1 MSLFTTIRLVIF
13 LMVIVWSIIILG
25 IAAHFQDI
33 FVANDLT
40 HYIPF
45 AIFVAAITLFIVIA
59 LLISGRWM
67 QYKGILSQTR
77 TELSLIG
84 FLSGFWLALGLYM
97 ALAPVADVE
106 CDDDELYST
115 GTYHTQYRVLEVFSL
130 FNLILLMGYLF
141 LLLGLALRRHFK
153 GDRGVWQSCVTT
165 TPWFSSS
172 VSLGK
177 LPSPATAAG
186 KTSRSSPPKGNM
198 REVPTA
204 GASDKRGGQT
214 YVVFVPP
221 PAGKTPRYYTVQ

>member
-13 LMVIVWSIIILG
+13 LMVIVWSLIVLG

-33 FVANDLT
+33 FIANDLT
-40 HYIPF
+40 RYVPF

-67 QYKGILSQTR
+67 QHKGILSQTR
-77 TELSLIG
+77 TELSLVG
-84 FLSGFWLALGLYM
+84 FLGGFWLALGLYM
-97 ALAPVADVE
+97 SLAPIADVE

-115 GTYHTQYRVLEVFSL
+115 GLYHTQYRVLQVFSL
-130 FNLILLMGYLF
+130 FNLILLLGYLF

-153 GDRGVWQSCVTT
+153 DDKDVWQSCVTT
-165 TPWFSSS
+165 TPWFSST

-177 LPSPATAAG
+177 LPTYNKQS
-186 KTSRSSPPKGNM
+186 KTSPGGNM
-198 REVPTA
+198 REVPTT
-204 GASDKRGGQT
+204 GASDKRAGQT

-221 PAGKTPRYYTVQ
+221 PAGKDARYFTTVQR

>member
-13 LMVIVWSIIILG
+13 LMVIVWSLIVLG

-67 QYKGILSQTR
+67 QHKGILSQTR
-77 TELSLIG
+77 TELSLVG
-84 FLSGFWLALGLYM
+84 FLGGFWLALGLYVS
-97 ALAPVADVE
+97 LAPIADVE

-153 GDRGVWQSCVTT
+153 GDRDVWQACVTT
-165 TPWFSSS
+165 TSWFAP
-172 VSLGK
+172 VGK
-177 LPSPATAAG
+177 LPSPVTARKASR
-186 KTSRSSPPKGNM
+186 TSPGGDT

-204 GASDKRGGQT
+204 GATDKRGGQT

-221 PAGKTPRYYTVQ
+221 PAGKTPRYYVQR

>member
-13 LMVIVWSIIILG
+13 LMVLVWSIVVLG

-40 HYIPF
+40 RFIPF
-45 AIFVAAITLFIVIA
+45 AIFVAAITLFIITA

-67 QYKGILSQTR
+67 KDKGILSHTR
-77 TELSLIG
+77 TELSLVG
-84 FLSGFWLALGLYM
+84 FLTGFWLALGLYTS
-97 ALAPVADVE
+97 LASVADVE

-115 GTYHTQYRVLEVFSL
+115 GTYHTQYRVLQVFAL
-130 FNLILLMGYLF
+130 FNLILLGGYL
-141 LLLGLALRRHFK
+141 LMLLGLALRRHSK
-153 GDRGVWQSCVTT
+153 GDNYVWISCVTT

-172 VSLGK
+172 VS
-177 LPSPATAAG
+177 AG
-186 KTSRSSPPKGNM
+186 KRPVLPTTSKGSRSSPRDNM

-204 GASDKRGGQT
+204 GATDKRGGQT

-221 PAGKTPRYYTVQ
+221 PAGKTPRYYTVER

>member
-13 LMVIVWSIIILG
+13 LTVLVWSIIVLG

-40 HYIPF
+40 RFIPF
-45 AIFVAAITLFIVIA
+45 AIFVAAITLFIITA

-67 QYKGILSQTR
+67 KDKGILSHTR
-77 TELSLIG
+77 TELALVG
-84 FLSGFWLALGLYM
+84 FLVGFWLALGLYTS
-97 ALAPVADVE
+97 LASIADVE

-115 GTYHTQYRVLEVFSL
+115 GTYHTQYRVLQVFAL
-130 FNLILLMGYLF
+130 FNLILLGAYLF
-141 LLLGLALRRHFK
+141 MLLGLALRRHFR
-153 GDRGVWQSCVTT
+153 GDKYVWTSCVTT

-172 VSLGK
+172 ISMGK
-177 LPSPATAAG
+177 RPVLP
-186 KTSRSSPPKGNM
+186 TSQKSSRDM

-204 GASDKRGGQT
+204 GATDKRGGQT

-221 PAGKTPRYYTVQ
+221 PAGKTPRYYTVER